1 MAIFL
6 RLLIRKMLVLVVVI
20 FFLGHPTLGSSDFSG
35 RDDSVQWAGYGEEK
49 LSTVVIAGTILC
61 NAGEPSLNPS
71 VNPHPVSGAKVSV
84 VCGTSRK
91 AKKGSTAKGITDVS
105 GRFAIDLPSHLHA
118 IPNLEKV
125 CHVRVVHIPVSSPC
139 IKACAA
145 KHNKP
150 IALSSVDQGVR
161 TYTTHDIHLSRT

>member
-1 MAIFL
+1 MAYFP
-6 RLLIRKMLVLVVVI
+6 RLLIPNMVFLVVVI
-20 FFLGHPTLGSSDFSG
+20 FFLAIPTLGSSDLLG
-35 RDDSVQWAGYGEEK
+35 RDDLVQWAGYGEEK

-61 NAGEPSLNPS
+61 NAGQPSLNPS
-71 VNPHPVSGAKVSV
+71 INPHPVSGAKVSV
-84 VCGTSRK
+84 VCGTNRK
-91 AKKGSTAKGITDVS
+91 AKKGSTAKGRTDVS
-105 GRFAIDLPSHLHA
+105 GRFLIDLPSHLHA

-150 IALSSVDQGVR
+150 IALSSVDQGIR